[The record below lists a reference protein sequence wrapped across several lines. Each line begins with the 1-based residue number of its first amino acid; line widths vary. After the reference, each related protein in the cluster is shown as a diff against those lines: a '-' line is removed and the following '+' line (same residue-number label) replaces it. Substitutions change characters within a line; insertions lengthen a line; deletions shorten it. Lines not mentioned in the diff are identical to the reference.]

1 MCHIYI
7 IIHSY
12 THVDLLT
19 VEEITNLREQIIEM
33 EKVRDSEKVS
43 YEDQLE
49 QLRTEYKETKDQ
61 LIADNMMKGEW
72 SVYATEYW

>member
-1 MCHIYI
+1 VCHIYI

-33 EKVRDSEKVS
+33 EKVQDSEKVS

-61 LIADNMMKGEW
+61 LIADNMMKGE
-72 SVYATEYW
+72 